1 MAMNKLHNKFLF
13 ALLLVVLASSIRMLT
28 IYNFSP
34 IAAVAL
40 FSGALFGRRYIAF
53 IFPLVVQFV
62 SDILVNTY
70 VYNMPNPFEYFFK
83 WEALFVYPCYIAITL
98 LGTWVGTNGKFVRV
112 PVGALAS
119 TALFFVVTNF
129 GAWLSEPMYTKDLAG
144 LVSSY
149 TLALP
154 FIKNSLIGDVVFSAF
169 FFGAFYVAQRFT
181 VTAKAKA

>member
-1 MAMNKLHNKFLF
+1 MNKLHNKFLF

-40 FSGALFGRRYIAF
+40 FSGALFGRKYIAF

-83 WEALFVYPCYIAITL
+83 WEALFVYPCYIAIAL
-98 LGTWVGTNGKFVRV
+98 LGMWVGTNGKYARV

-119 TALFFVVTNF
+119 TALFFIVTNF
-129 GAWLSEPMYTKDLAG
+129 GAWLSEPMYTKDFAG

-154 FIKNSLIGDVVFSAF
+154 FVKNSFIGDALFSAF

-181 VTAKAKA
+181 VTAKVKA